1 VDDGSYGMGGTGG
14 SYAGLADGYAFAFV
28 TAAMGDHDRGTAL
41 ENAFR
46 ACLGLAALDE

>member
-1 VDDGSYGMGGTGG
+1 MGGTGG